1 MITAYVMI
9 IAKAG
14 MEKSVVETLAD
25 LEAVKE
31 VDVVYGDYDIIA
43 RLELD
48 EVAELSDFIMT
59 NIRPVEGVQ
68 RTSTLIIAA
77 R

>member
-1 MITAYVMI
+1 MITAYIMI
-9 IAKAG
+9 IAKSG
-14 MEKSVVETLAD
+14 MERSVVETLAD
-25 LEAVKE
+25 LEAIKE

-68 RTSTLIIAA
+68 RTSTLIIAS